1 MRWVQFLLLA
11 VGLVM
16 SVALPGLPLTAS
28 AQQQPAEAQ
37 VTLHIDGMTC
47 ASCSVAVRT
56 ALRRL
61 EGVRRAEVNVEEKR
75 ARVTYEPQRVT
86 PEQMV
91 QAIERLGYRAR
102 VEGESRP

>member
-1 MRWVQFLLLA
+1 MRWARSILVA
-11 VGLVM
+11 VGLVI
-16 SVALPGLPLTAS
+16 SVTLPGLHATAS
-28 AQQQPAEAQ
+28 AQQQPAEAR
-37 VTLHIDGMTC
+37 VALHIDGMTC

-61 EGVRRAEVNVEEKR
+61 EGVLGAEVSVEEKR

-86 PEQMV
+86 PQQMV

-102 VEGESRP
+102 VEEAGRP